1 MGGRTLNEWT
11 VVTVIVVMVGLIAS
25 ILKPLISL
33 NSTMTRLTEAVD
45 RLEQNVEALT
55 GRNSESHARL
65 WRKSE
70 AHEERLNDHETRLKM
85 IEHTEFD

>member
-1 MGGRTLNEWT
+1 MSEWT

-45 RLEQNVEALT
+45 RLEQNMESLT

-70 AHEERLNDHETRLKM
+70 EHEERLNDHETRLKM